1 MYTFAIVALLAL
13 GTIKLVDVLDDLFGG
28 LDKFKGT
35 VTVVLAIV
43 GAYALDYSMF
53 GSWGVSVDSEALAK
67 ILTGVVVAGMTSP
80 WRAVFGYLT
89 SGKAEDDET
98 LHHHEHIR
106 RAA

>member
-13 GTIKLVDVLDDLFGG
+13 ATIKLVDVLDDLLTGF
-28 LDKFKGT
+28 DRFKGLTT
-35 VTVVLAIV
+35 VILAIV
-43 GAYALDYSMF
+43 GVYVLDYSMF
-53 GSWGVSVDSEALAK
+53 GSWGVSVDSEDMAK
-67 ILTGVVVAGMTSP
+67 VLTGLVVAGMTSP
-80 WRAVFGYLT
+80 WRAAFGYLT